1 MQYITQLLINITV
14 DIYINNLNNLI
25 MPYFIFDKNRTIKA
39 KKVVDDKLKEKLSK
53 ISPTPFP
60 LDFEEV
66 EKTIT
71 LTMNDTGKQYDLH
84 STSKNIKVGNF
95 CIVLQTLG
103 SVAPMWISKCPTA
116 ALLIMYIIRHLEM
129 STNAV
134 EISEKEF
141 CLYAN
146 CNRRSFYNALDAV
159 VRPECNHPCAG
170 DSMALLARTTRKSI
184 YVVNHNFIYRGN
196 YDEFVT
202 IYEQKF
208 PDGCKLDSKGRVII
222 D

>member
-1 MQYITQLLINITV
+1 
-14 DIYINNLNNLI
+14 

-71 LTMNDTGKQYDLH
+71 LTMNDTDKEYDLH
-84 STSKNIKVGNF
+84 STSKNIKVGKF

-134 EISEKEF
+134 EIPEKEF
-141 CLYAN
+141 CIYAN
-146 CNRRSFYNALDAV
+146 CSRQSFYNALDAV

-170 DSMALLARTTRKSI
+170 DNMALLARTNRKSI

-208 PDGCKLDSKGRVII
+208 PDVCKLDSKGRVII

>member
-1 MQYITQLLINITV
+1 
-14 DIYINNLNNLI
+14 
-25 MPYFIFDKNRTIKA
+25 MPYFIFDKSRTIKA
-39 KKVVDDKLKEKLSK
+39 KKIVDDKLKEKISK

-66 EKTIT
+66 VKSIT
-71 LTMNDTGKQYDLH
+71 LTMNDTGKQYDLQ

-103 SVAPMWISKCPTA
+103 SVAPMWIAKCPTA
-116 ALLIMYIIRHLEM
+116 SLLIMYIIANLKM

-134 EISEKEF
+134 EIPEKDF
-141 CLYAN
+141 CAYAK
-146 CNRRSFYNALDAV
+146 CSDRQFYRALESV
-159 VRPECNHPCAG
+159 VRPECDHPCEE
-170 DSMALLARTTRKSI
+170 DNFSLLARTNRKSI
-184 YVVNHNFIYRGN
+184 YVVNHNFIYCGN

>member
-1 MQYITQLLINITV
+1 
-14 DIYINNLNNLI
+14 
-25 MPYFIFDKNRTIKA
+25 
-39 KKVVDDKLKEKLSK
+39 
-53 ISPTPFP
+53 
-60 LDFEEV
+60 
-66 EKTIT
+66 
-71 LTMNDTGKQYDLH
+71 MNDTGKQYDLH

-134 EISEKEF
+134 EIPEKEF
-141 CLYAN
+141 CIYAN
-146 CNRRSFYNALDAV
+146 CSRQSFYNALDAV

-170 DSMALLARTTRKSI
+170 DNMALLARTNRKSI